1 MQIDEWRLLLL
12 LILMSIALRLIG
24 LYGGK
29 YVSKN
34 TTTQVILQA
43 LPGSLLIALLVPDL
57 ISRGLAGWL
66 ALAATLTLMKLT
78 NNMLVSM
85 VGGILMTAACRFTGI
100 AG

>member
-1 MQIDEWRLLLL
+1 ME
-12 LILMSIALRLIG
+12 IALFVDFDVDSASTYWIVCRQIR
-24 LYGGK
+24 
-29 YVSKN
+29 VQN

-43 LPGSLLIALLVPDL
+43 LPGSLLIALVVPDL
-57 ISRGLAGWL
+57 ISRGLVGWL